1 MGTLLP
7 TTTAKTSEMERT
19 TFQKVGSA
27 LFYAICSNTLVFVNK
42 SLLTND
48 KFPSRTLLGCG
59 QMISGT
65 FGFKFFCLSL
75 ISIKNKIKPKLQPS
89 QFCMCFAPVK
99 WFLFRE
105 CRVISFVKCFP
116 FQYFIL
122 QICWPVLA
130 RRRFYHCLCSPYC
143 DGLVFY
149 SRWYSSFL
157 YYRFVFSNKFR
168 LFKKS
173 TF

>member
-65 FGFKFFCLSL
+65 LGFLILINEF
-75 ISIKNKIKPKLQPS
+75 ISILRTIEINPKIKPL
-89 QFCMCFAPVK
+89 
-99 WFLFRE
+99 
-105 CRVISFVKCFP
+105 
-116 FQYFIL
+116 
-122 QICWPVLA
+122 
-130 RRRFYHCLCSPYC
+130 
-143 DGLVFY
+143 
-149 SRWYSSFL
+149 
-157 YYRFVFSNKFR
+157 
-168 LFKKS
+168 
-173 TF
+173 